1 MITHYGLIFNTMQLS
16 VFESPHRKQGQAEI
30 VTGVVPFSHGYGI
43 GLSHIMI
50 WRGDLMVVFP
60 RFDMQLMLQSVQQYR
75 IDRLYI
81 VRQFLCLLLPP
92 FDYSGSFCHD
102 KCNQL
107 LTRVEMDRCHPFS

>member
-1 MITHYGLIFNTMQLS
+1 MITHYGLIFNTMQLT
-16 VFESPHRKQGQAEI
+16 VFESPHRKPGQAEV

-43 GLSHIMI
+43 GLSHIMV

-81 VRQFLCLLLPP
+81 VSLFLLLFVLLPP
-92 FDYSGSFCHD
+92 ATPR
-102 KCNQL
+102 L
-107 LTRVEMDRCHPFS
+107 LPPEVQSLTEVE

>member
-1 MITHYGLIFNTMQLS
+1 MITHYGLIFNTMQLT
-16 VFESPHRKQGQAEI
+16 VFESPHRKPGQAEV

-43 GLSHIMI
+43 GLSHIMV

-81 VRQFLCLLLPP
+81 VSLFFFFFLFCSPGLLRV
-92 FDYSGSFCHD
+92 FCHQ
-102 KCNQL
+102 KCN
-107 LTRVEMDRCHPFS
+107 R